1 MFFIIYFCSVLGL
14 CLYSWWHLYQAFLRR
29 HWIPALIT
37 AVLMLLLT
45 FLPMLNR
52 MAFRRGA
59 MPVVELL
66 AWIWLA
72 LIFWFSCTQLL
83 ADAWNLLLLGGR
95 LATKI
100 AGGGESVR
108 SWLMGMQLTAYAS
121 SVAGL
126 SLVFVAAI
134 WGVIEV
140 GMVRMKTVEIH
151 SEKIPFEADGYRVA
165 VVSDLHFHHGFQNA
179 ILHKTM
185 QRIQEADPHLL
196 LSAGD
201 FLDGAISPRTER
213 LFRQF
218 ADVVVPDGKYGV
230 LGNHD
235 SYSGAADSMEAHAQA
250 GFEVLRQRGV
260 QIRPWLWLYGIDD
273 PAVWRRQGRQEP
285 ALNLPL
291 VSDEKFGILLE
302 HQPRRP
308 EVPDRQNYDL
318 MICGHTHGGQIFPF
332 NLLVNLEYPWKTGR
346 PVAFPGGLTLY
357 ISPGTG
363 FWGPPFRLLARPEV
377 TLLVLRSKTALAES
391 LSEIKKSAV
400 E

>member
-1 MFFIIYFCSVLGL
+1 MFFIVYFCTVLGF
-14 CLYSWWHLYQAFLRR
+14 CLYSWGHLYQAFWRR
-29 HWIPALIT
+29 HWIT
-37 AVLMLLLT
+37 AAVAAGVMLLLT

-59 MPVVELL
+59 MPALELL

-83 ADAWNLLLLGGR
+83 ADAWNLLLMLGR
-95 LATKI
+95 LVAKI
-100 AGGGESVR
+100 AGARERVHSVLLALR
-108 SWLMGMQLTAYAS
+108 LPAFAS
-121 SVAGL
+121 ALAGL
-126 SLVFVAAI
+126 SMVLVAAL

-140 GMVRMKTVEIH
+140 GMVRLKTVEIY
-151 SEKIPFEADGYRVA
+151 SEKVPLEADGYRIA

-179 ILHKTM
+179 ILHKAIDCI
-185 QRIQEADPHLL
+185 REANPHLL

-213 LFRQF
+213 LFCQF
-218 ADVVVPDGKYGV
+218 AAVVVPDGKYGV

-235 SYSGAADSMEAHAQA
+235 SYSGAEDSMQAHAQA
-250 GFEVLRQRGV
+250 GFKVLRQRGV
-260 QIRPWLWLYGIDD
+260 DIKPWLRLYGIDD

-285 ALNLPL
+285 ALKLPL
-291 VSDEKFGILLE
+291 VSDEQFGILLE

-318 MICGHTHGGQIFPF
+318 MLSGHTHGGQIFPF
-332 NLLVNLEYPWKTGR
+332 HLLVRMEYPWKTGS
-346 PVAFPGGLTLY
+346 PIAFPGGLTLY

-377 TLLVLRSKTALAES
+377 TLLVLRSAQPK
-391 LSEIKKSAV
+391 V
-400 E
+400 F

>member
-1 MFFIIYFCSVLGL
+1 MFFIIYFSTVLGF
-14 CLYSWWHLYQAFLRR
+14 CLYSWWHFYQAFWQR
-29 HWIPALIT
+29 HGIT
-37 AVLMLLLT
+37 AAVAAGVMLLLT
-45 FLPMLNR
+45 FLPVLSR

-59 MPVVELL
+59 MPSLELL

-83 ADAWNLLLLGGR
+83 ADVWNLLLLLGR
-95 LATKI
+95 LAAKLS
-100 AGGGESVR
+100 GRGEGLRNALLAARVSA
-108 SWLMGMQLTAYAS
+108 LTSAL
-121 SVAGL
+121 AGL
-126 SLVFVAAI
+126 SLVFAAAI

-140 GMVRMKTVEIH
+140 GMVRLKTVEIY
-151 SEKIPFEADGYRVA
+151 SEKIPPESDGYRIA

-179 ILHKTM
+179 ILHKAIDCI
-185 QRIQEADPHLL
+185 REANPHLL

-213 LFRQF
+213 LFCQF

-235 SYSGAADSMEAHAQA
+235 SYSGAEDSIQAHAQA
-250 GFEVLRQRGV
+250 GFDVLRQRGV
-260 QIRPWLWLYGIDD
+260 DIKPWLRLYGIDD
-273 PAVWRRQGRQEP
+273 PAVWRRQKRQEP
-285 ALNLPL
+285 ALKLPL
-291 VSDEKFGILLE
+291 VSDGKFAILLE

-318 MICGHTHGGQIFPF
+318 MLSGHTHGGQIFPF
-332 NLLVNLEYPWKTGR
+332 NLLVQLEYSWKTGS
-346 PVAFPGGLTLY
+346 PIAFPGGLTLY

-377 TLLVLRSKTALAES
+377 TLIVLRSARPG
-391 LSEIKKSAV
+391 
-400 E
+400 